1 MNDKLKFNKKSNK
14 FYFYFLPTTPKMFL
28 ENTYCLFSTQASRW
42 LQDFIYVNYEDSE
55 KLVFIKTKDS
65 FWP

>member
-1 MNDKLKFNKKSNK
+1 
-14 FYFYFLPTTPKMFL
+14 MFL
-28 ENTYCLFSTQASRW
+28 DITYCLFSTQASRW